1 MKKGLS
7 VLLIA
12 ALLLCMMAGC
22 GTPAASSETD
32 STPVSD
38 GAEMS
43 AAPSEP
49 ATEVPD
55 ASMAEPEDSSE
66 ETSLTGAVI
75 PAEDCKAKGYDVKYG
90 MFDFE
95 TYVELPLTE
104 EPRTLSYWFMIQ
116 PFMMGYN
123 NVTENDFTYFK
134 EMEARTGVHL
144 DLKAVSMFSSA
155 EQFALMLTSG
165 DYTDMVEGA
174 TANYSGGGSKAIP

>member
-1 MKKGLS
+1 MKKGL
-7 VLLIA
+7 LLFLSA
-12 ALLLCMMAGC
+12 ALVFGMLSGC
-22 GTPAASSETD
+22 IASEPSQ
-32 STPVSD
+32 
-38 GAEMS
+38 AESAS
-43 AAPSEP
+43 AAIPTETAAAP
-49 ATEVPD
+49 ASNLDPE
-55 ASMAEPEDSSE
+55 ASVQELEASVQEAAP
-66 ETSLTGAVI
+66 TGAVI
-75 PAEDCKAKGYDVKYG
+75 PAEDCRAKGYDVKYG

-155 EQFALMLTSG
+155 EHWRLHR
-165 DYTDMVEGA
+165 Y
-174 TANYSGGGSKAIP
+174 GGGSHG